1 MSTPSA
7 GPDIDEP
14 DEFAEFDEFPDGT
27 DNFDEVVRSL
37 AYGSRQWIRRHAGY
51 LDSPAGR
58 AELPLTPRVKALL
71 QLALLCRL
79 WAKTFPQ
86 DPALAETIAVVEHAY
101 QSPGFPHVATL
112 DPRYSRPLLLMYC
125 ALSPP
130 GAPAETRRTV
140 LDRLRADGFLAV
152 RPESPY
158 LHLETRFFADMAGV
172 EHGLAPRPELYAAS
186 VLAQADA
193 SAVSGLD
200 SCNITH
206 TVLYLSEFGLR
217 DPGLTEPQREHAA
230 RVLLPLTDHRV
241 QCGDWDAIGK
251 LLLAQRSLGLDP
263 LHTASGRAGLRLLA
277 RIRRPDGAIPG
288 KSAAEHAT
296 AQDTPERFFRLSYQ
310 TTLVTL
316 MSMLVLTALR
326 PAQAE
331 PAPML
336 QEVR

>member
-86 DPALAETIAVVEHAY
+86 DPALAETVAVVEHAY
-101 QSPGFPHVATL
+101 QGPGFPHVAEL
-112 DPRYSRPLLLMYC
+112 DPRYARPLLLMYC

-140 LDRLRADGFLAV
+140 LSRLQADGFLAV

-158 LHLETRFFADMAGV
+158 LHLETRFFADMAGAD
-172 EHGLAPRPELYAAS
+172 HDLAPRAELYAAS
-186 VLAQADA
+186 MLAHADA

-230 RVLLPLTDHRV
+230 RVLQPLTDHRV
-241 QCGDWDAIGK
+241 RCGTGTPSANSCWP
-251 LLLAQRSLGLDP
+251 S
-263 LHTASGRAGLRLLA
+263 TASASIRCARTRAGRACGCSRGSGGPTGRSPA
-277 RIRRPDGAIPG
+277 NQRPNTRRRRTRPSGS
-288 KSAAEHAT
+288 SACPT
-296 AQDTPERFFRLSYQ
+296 
-310 TTLVTL
+310 
-316 MSMLVLTALR
+316 R
-326 PAQAE
+326 P
-331 PAPML
+331 PWSH
-336 QEVR
+336 